1 MKNKKK
7 IFTLI
12 FSICLVAMGFSFGYC
27 EDLAEEVVLYVGE
40 VKTFSV
46 DMPSRIAIGN
56 PQVADVTSASEKE
69 IVVTA
74 KSAGVTTFVFWD
86 NFGEQ
91 DFRIRVFAEDMLETK
106 QRVDNI
112 LKELNLPKVYA
123 KAVDSEGK
131 VLLLGEVKTS
141 GDRERLNTALG
152 TLKDKTVDLIQVKEE
167 EAVVDIEVQVLE
179 LSKGTDKTLG
189 LTWPT
194 GTSGVT
200 TLTETGSPGISTTG
214 VAWSSL
220 GSLFKIANIT
230 RSPAF
235 NLTLSMLLKEGKARI
250 LSQPRLT
257 CQSGKEA
264 ELLVGGEK
272 PILTT
277 SVAATTGTAGTN
289 VDYKEYGI
297 KLKIKP
303 IVTNDNRI
311 KLALNIEVSEV
322 GEEVTIGGAT
332 TTALAY
338 PLTKRNASTEVF
350 LDNGQTM
357 AIGGLIKQKSTEI
370 VEKVPWL
377 ADVPILG
384 ILFRKK
390 TTLSGDGASAKG
402 DTELFITL
410 TPTII
415 AEKEVSGDVS
425 QEGKKPAI
433 EVEVESLETKAL
445 PLELQNYIK
454 AIQAKIINAVYYPKE
469 ARDAGWQ
476 GILKLSLLISSDGSL
491 KNMSVAQSSGYKIL
505 DDAGQEAVKKI
516 TPFSPLPTQLNL
528 EELRIEIPIVYHKD
542 N

>member
-1 MKNKKK
+1 MKRTKK
-7 IFTLI
+7 IYTLI
-12 FSICLVAMGFSFGYC
+12 FLIYLVSTAFSFGYC
-27 EDLAEEVVLYVGE
+27 EDLTEEVTLYVGE

-86 NFGEQ
+86 TFGEQ

-106 QRVDNI
+106 ERVDNI

-167 EAVVDIEVQVLE
+167 EAMVEIDVQVLE
-179 LSKGTDKTLG
+179 LNKDATKILG
-189 LTWPT
+189 FTWP
-194 GTSGVT
+194 S
-200 TLTETGSPGISTTG
+200 SSTTTPFQTITESTP
-214 VAWSSL
+214 ASL
-220 GSLFKIANIT
+220 TATKFSTLFVVEKFTRTAFTWKIDAL
-230 RSPAF
+230 AQ
-235 NLTLSMLLKEGKARI
+235 EGKVRI
-250 LSQPRLT
+250 LSRPRLA

-264 ELLVGGEK
+264 ELSVGGEK
-272 PILTT
+272 PIFTT
-277 SVAATTGTAGTN
+277 DVVSGGGAGTE
-289 VDYKEYGI
+289 VEYKEYGI

-303 IVTNDNRI
+303 TVTQEKRI

-322 GEEVTIGGAT
+322 GTVEYIGL
-332 TTALAY
+332 TAERTAQAY
-338 PLTKRNASTEVF
+338 PLTKRTASTELY

-357 AIGGLIKQKSTEI
+357 AIGGLIKQKLEEDVT
-370 VEKVPWL
+370 KTPGL
-377 ADVPILG
+377 GDVPILG
-384 ILFRKK
+384 LFFRKK
-390 TTLSGDGASAKG
+390 TTKIGGGSGERGEA
-402 DTELFITL
+402 ELFITL

-425 QEGKKPAI
+425 QERKKPAI
-433 EVEVESLETKAL
+433 EVESLETKAL

-505 DDAGQEAVKKI
+505 DDAGQEVVKKI